1 MFVLTAVWIQYDTVC
16 AMTET
21 KGICCSPVADPML
34 PRANMPG
41 VTLLVDEHQG
51 PFVSEA
57 CSAALARAF
66 LLQLLQL
73 LRLLHPLLLLFS
85 SCSCFCV
92 AVVVVVAAVVVSL
105 GIVFFS
111 IFLMLLTLL

>member
-1 MFVLTAVWIQYDTVC
+1 
-16 AMTET
+16 
-21 KGICCSPVADPML
+21 
-34 PRANMPG
+34 MPG

-51 PFVSEA
+51 PFVPEA

-73 LRLLHPLLLLFS
+73 LRLLHPLLLLFLPVLVS
-85 SCSCFCV
+85 
-92 AVVVVVAAVVVSL
+92 ALLLVVVVVAAVVVSL

-111 IFLMLLTLL
+111 IFLMFLTL